1 METEEDIF
9 IGWQTLAYEHRAK
22 SPDWY
27 WALGIIA
34 VSGAVAAFF
43 FENYLFSVLILIG
56 AFTMAL
62 YGAKH
67 APLLTVEIGERGVRV
82 DHTLYPYLSL
92 KSFWVT
98 TDAEPKLMIQ
108 SQKTFVPY
116 IVIPLSDDVD
126 PLIVR
131 EALLPFIEEQEHV
144 EPLPHRLMDYLG
156 F

>member
-1 METEEDIF
+1 M
-9 IGWQTLAYEHRAK
+9 
-22 SPDWY
+22 
-27 WALGIIA
+27 
-34 VSGAVAAFF
+34 
-43 FENYLFSVLILIG
+43 
-56 AFTMAL
+56 MAL

-67 APLLTVEIGERGVRV
+67 APELTIEIGERGIRV
-82 DHTLYPYLSL
+82 DNLLYPYLSL

-98 TDAEPKLMIQ
+98 TNAQPKLMIQ

-116 IVIPLSDDVD
+116 IILPLAEDVD

-131 EALLPFIEEQEHV
+131 EVLLPFIEEQEHV